1 MLRTGGLPGSGV
13 TRVLAELSGRPR
25 AAGLSGRVRV
35 GAAVRAG
42 DIRHPTGRR
51 AVWAGHRRL
60 ALTELLLTELVEL
73 ALTELLLTDLVEL
86 ALTELALTELVELP
100 LTELV
105 ELPLVELVEPPLV
118 ERRLS
123 ERRLAGRPRSLSRP
137 EWDWSRLPGS
147 ELALP
152 VTGWALPRVPLPV
165 SGLAGWPRLSLPVG
179 ILPWPGPVPGT
190 WPAGA
195 MLARP
200 RLLTCV
206 LAWAALTPARRYSSR
221 LARCAGGPFLGGLV
235 SRWQLPVLPR
245 SRRPPGRRLS
255 RPALRLPGEAL
266 APTPLRLLLTWVP
279 LSRIS
284 GLP

>member
-60 ALTELLLTELVEL
+60 SLTELLLTELVEL
-73 ALTELLLTDLVEL
+73 ALTELLLTELV
-86 ALTELALTELVELP
+86 ELALTELVELA
-100 LTELV
+100 
-105 ELPLVELVEPPLV
+105 LVELVEPPLV

-123 ERRLAGRPRSLSRP
+123 DRRLAGRPRSLSLSRP

-195 MLARP
+195 VLARP

-245 SRRPPGRRLS
+245 SRRPPGR
-255 RPALRLPGEAL
+255 
-266 APTPLRLLLTWVP
+266 
-279 LSRIS
+279 
-284 GLP
+284 